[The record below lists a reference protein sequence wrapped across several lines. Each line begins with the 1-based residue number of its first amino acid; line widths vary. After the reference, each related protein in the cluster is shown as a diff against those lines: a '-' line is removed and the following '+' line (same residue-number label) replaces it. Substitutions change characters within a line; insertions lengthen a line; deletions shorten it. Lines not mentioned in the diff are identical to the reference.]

1 MTLFCKLS
9 RRHYWCV
16 PHRADDRRLVQ
27 VCYECGAE
35 RLARE
40 LHTEELPE
48 GAHRTPATAA
58 TRPTGAIAK
67 PVGIERPQPRRS
79 DKRVAIGQTT
89 LSRLTLVK

>member
-9 RRHYWCV
+9 RKHYWCT
-16 PHRADDRRLVQ
+16 PHRSEDHRLVQ

-48 GAHRTPATAA
+48 GVHRSLAA
-58 TRPTGAIAK
+58 AAINLTGIAAK
-67 PVGIERPQPRRS
+67 PIARERPQRRRS
-79 DKRVAIGQTT
+79 GQRLAIGQTT

>member
-9 RRHYWCV
+9 RKHYWCT
-16 PHRADDRRLVQ
+16 PHRSQDHRLVQ

-35 RLARE
+35 RPARE

-48 GAHRTPATAA
+48 GVYRTLAAA
-58 TRPTGAIAK
+58 TMNLTGVVARPVK
-67 PVGIERPQPRRS
+67 QRRRS
-79 DKRVAIGQTT
+79 EQRVAVSQTT